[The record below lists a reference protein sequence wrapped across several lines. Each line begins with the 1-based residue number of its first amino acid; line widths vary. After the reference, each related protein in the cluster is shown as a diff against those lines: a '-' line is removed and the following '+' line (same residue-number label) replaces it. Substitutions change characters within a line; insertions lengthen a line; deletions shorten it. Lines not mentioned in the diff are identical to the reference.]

1 MNKREL
7 KAQLVVDLSGASAED
22 LELFRS
28 ETRRAAAWNR
38 RATLLR
44 ARDAGASAE
53 VTAFIDQS
61 VAAIEAAFQNS
72 SWMQFGDATSGLQSL
87 TPLPT
92 AEEVARL
99 AQANSRAAQ
108 TVATIALAGDLLDVS
123 MTFLNIANGRI
134 PASVAEASAE
144 VASTIV
150 VEPSAAA
157 ASLPETAS
165 RRLPSRNVL
174 LAAGLLVAAAA
185 VVAAAAL
192 ARR

>member
-1 MNKREL
+1 MSRREL
-7 KAQLVVDLSGASAED
+7 KTQLVVDLSGASAED

-44 ARDAGASAE
+44 AHDAGANAE

-72 SWMQFGDATSGLQSL
+72 SWMQFGDATSGLQPL

-92 AEEVARL
+92 AQEVARL

-108 TVATIALAGDLLDVS
+108 TVATIALAGDLLEVS
-123 MTFLNIANGRI
+123 TTFLNIANGRI
-134 PASVAEASAE
+134 PASVAEASAD
-144 VASTIV
+144 VASTMV
-150 VEPSAAA
+150 VEPSAAT
-157 ASLPETAS
+157 ASPSATAS
-165 RRLPSRNVL
+165 RRLQGRNVL
-174 LAAGLLVAAAA
+174 LAAGLLAGAAA
-185 VVAAAAL
+185 VVAVVAL
-192 ARR
+192 NRR